1 MTKFNILAIFDK
13 YREKPFK
20 YKVFPKMNIR
30 PHKNG
35 FLNQIFAAMGLFDLP
50 MA

>member
-13 YREKPFK
+13 YREKPPK

-35 FLNQIFAAMGLFDLP
+35 FLNQFFCCNGPL
-50 MA
+50 